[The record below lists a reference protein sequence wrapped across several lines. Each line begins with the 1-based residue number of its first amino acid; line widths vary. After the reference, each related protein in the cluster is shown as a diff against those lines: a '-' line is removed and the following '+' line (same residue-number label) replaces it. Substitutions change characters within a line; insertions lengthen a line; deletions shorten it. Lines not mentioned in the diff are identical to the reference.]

1 MDLIKASG
9 IANLSVFKMFLC
21 TKTSAYRKIFVLT
34 LRNYGFNKR
43 NHLLLTFFAKYLS
56 SA

>member
-9 IANLSVFKMFLC
+9 IANLSVFEIFLYA
-21 TKTSAYRKIFVLT
+21 KPSAYSKIFVLT
-34 LRNYGFNKR
+34 VRNYGFHKR
-43 NHLLLTFFAKYLS
+43 NNLLLIFFAKYLS

>member
-21 TKTSAYRKIFVLT
+21 TKPSAYGKIFVLT
-34 LRNYGFNKR
+34 LRNYAFDKI
-43 NHLLLTFFAKYLS
+43 NHLLLSFFAKYLS